1 MDVLSQILQTVRL
14 RGSLYFR
21 TEFDPPWGVRV
32 PPYRN
37 VARFHLVIRGECW
50 VRIPGADKSV
60 LLGPGD
66 LVVIPHGAEHVLSDA
81 RDSPAVAVDEVV
93 RNAGFTG
100 DGALVYGGLSSGR
113 ATNLVCGHFQFDE
126 EAIHPVLQALP
137 PYIHVR
143 GSDSLNYTWLDNAM
157 RFIGLEAW
165 SGRAG
170 SDAIVHRLSEIVF
183 IQVVRAYLDQA
194 GERAPGLAAIADPQ
208 ISRALSLIHT
218 TPRARLT
225 LELLAREA
233 AMSRTQFAQRFREL
247 MGMTPMD
254 YLTFWRMQLARHRL
268 ADGAGNIVEVAA
280 DTGYASEAAF
290 SRAFQKTFGMNPS
303 AYRRRARA

>member
-1 MDVLSQILQTVRL
+1 MDVLSQILQMVRL

-50 VRIPGADKSV
+50 VRVPTADAAV
-60 LLGPGD
+60 LLAPGD

-81 RDSPAVAVDEVV
+81 RDTTAVAVDEVV
-93 RNAGFTG
+93 RNAGFSG

-113 ATNLVCGHFQFDE
+113 TTNLVCGHFQFDE
-126 EAIHPVLQALP
+126 EAIHPVLRALP
-137 PYIHVR
+137 AYIHVR

-170 SDAIVHRLSEIVF
+170 SEAIVHRLSEIIF
-183 IQVVRAYLDQA
+183 IQVVRAYLDNA
-194 GERAPGLAAIADPQ
+194 GERAQGLAAIADRQ
-208 ISRALSLIHT
+208 ISRALGVIHAS
-218 TPRARLT
+218 PQAPLT

-233 AMSRTQFAQRFREL
+233 AMSRTQFAARFRQL

-254 YLTFWRMQLARHRL
+254 YVTFWRMQVARHRL

-280 DTGYASEAAF
+280 DAGYGSEAAF
-290 SRAFQKTFGMNPS
+290 SRAFKKTFGMNPS
-303 AYRRRARA
+303 AFRRRVRA